1 MSAELKPDLEKVKRV
16 FESFRAGRRGK
27 ERLPEN
33 LWGEAIAL
41 LGQYPLSVVCRELR
55 LKPNYLRQRAEAV
68 RQGNTEKFKLHT
80 SLKKPRATPKQEFFS
95 LTAGQLNTVPN
106 NTQFLQPNSSTIE
119 CRVMIER
126 RDGSRL
132 QLTVPMDW
140 TRIEA
145 LCVGFLRG

>member
-1 MSAELKPDLEKVKRV
+1 MSAEQKPDLEQVKRA
-16 FESFRAGRRGK
+16 FESFRAGRSGK

-33 LWGEAIAL
+33 LWGQAIAL
-41 LGQYPLSVVCRELR
+41 LEHYSLSVVCRELR
-55 LKPNYLRQRAEAV
+55 LKPNYLRQRAQAV
-68 RQGNTEKFKLHT
+68 RQGSREKFKLHN
-80 SLKKPRATPKQEFFS
+80 SAKKPRAKPQQDFLS
-95 LTAGQLNTVPN
+95 LTASQLSSVPIS
-106 NTQFLQPNSSTIE
+106 TQLLQPNSSLSE

-145 LCVGFLRG
+145 LCADFLRG

>member
-1 MSAELKPDLEKVKRV
+1 MSAEPKPELEQVKKA
-16 FESFRAGRRGK
+16 FESFRAGRSGK

-41 LGQYPLSVVCRELR
+41 LKHYPLSVVCRELR

-68 RQGNTEKFKLHT
+68 RQGSTAKFKLHRT
-80 SLKKPRATPKQEFFS
+80 AKKPSAKPQQDFLS
-95 LTAGQLNTVPN
+95 LTAHQLNTVSDN
-106 NTQFLQPNSSTIE
+106 QQLLQTNSSVNE
-119 CRVMIER
+119 CHVMIER

-132 QLTVPMDW
+132 QITVEMDW

-145 LCVGFLRG
+145 LCANFLRG